1 MNKHILFFIVFNL
14 IFLSHNNAQNI
25 TAEKKSAEQV
35 DTITKSNLHEK
46 YYFSDSA
53 YNEENPEGILSILS
67 SFGTRNHFKAPKPHR
82 YHAWRIKSGKK
93 IKAKDRKIY
102 NRFAGSCLSNIM
114 LSMQNDSISVYFPNT
129 TNFRKLFKNRKDGL
143 CLEFITFKDYKSD
156 SVYYTKPARRN
167 GACIFNGTVPKP
179 IYKKEIY
186 NLIRKQKKNKRNKE
200 LIINFGDVPKKLSND
215 LLDINLI
222 VLKKNRIIDIIH
234 FLHINGDYLYYP
246 IYADTI
252 PYSFHIR
259 DIDNPHKPDNKTLRY
274 KINFERDKTI
284 IDTVSINRIK
294 KGLNTKGYK
303 PLYGSINS
311 YASIE
316 GTEEHNKIL
325 FKQRAKNLIKI
336 INEDVVDSFPMH
348 VNTEENWKLFNQQIT
363 NTKYKFLKNSTNDF
377 VKRFL
382 LLDQPLIDLDKQ
394 LKQQRYVSLQIVLRE
409 IVTEKKQ
416 IRYALKNYMSIFN
429 ENNKKTFHLIDNSD
443 RIQLSDLQHFIF
455 KKIIEN
461 KIGMD
466 ALDTLPTIFAIN
478 KYKNQEIA
486 FWQLEIDKLSFE
498 LVYNKSLTLNGKY
511 ELLKKLSKING
522 VDPLITI
529 NYYIMTVANKYRNQL
544 KSPATIN
551 EKFNKRYKKKLEK
564 AEKKIH
570 IPYIKNLRLF
580 YHINKLN
587 YEYKKDN
594 FSQFKRCKS
603 SLKYVYNYF
612 SDTAINENYRF
623 DACKFFVLLHKYKYA
638 SKIINNICVNG
649 TTNKEIIHYYSILYF
664 HEAHRLIGS
673 CKFLFDLS
681 TILNKKEWC
690 ELFTGKNRINLQ
702 IMDYSLIRDFI
713 LINAGAINNLIK

>member
-1 MNKHILFFIVFNL
+1 MNKHILFLIVFNL

-25 TAEKKSAEQV
+25 TALKKSAEQV
-35 DTITKSNLHEK
+35 DTIAKSNLHEK

-53 YNEENPEGILSILS
+53 YNKEKPESIFSILS
-67 SFGTRNHFKAPKPHR
+67 SFGTRNHFKAPKSHR
-82 YHAWRIKSGKK
+82 YHAWRIKSGEK
-93 IKAKDRKIY
+93 IKAKDRNIY
-102 NRFAGSCLSNIM
+102 NRFAVSYLSNIM
-114 LSMQNDSISVYFPNT
+114 LSRQKNSISVYFPNT
-129 TNFRKLFKNRKDGL
+129 TNLRKLFKNRKDGL

-179 IYKKEIY
+179 IYKKKIN
-186 NLIRKQKKNKRNKE
+186 NLIRKQNKRKRKRKSNKE
-200 LIINFGDVPKKLSND
+200 LIINFGKIPKKLSND

-222 VLKKNRIIDIIH
+222 VLKKNRIIDIIP
-234 FLHINGDYLYYP
+234 FLNIYGGYLNYP

-252 PYSFHIR
+252 PVSFHIR
-259 DIDNPHKPDNKTLRY
+259 DVENPHKPEFKTLRY

-284 IDTVSINRIK
+284 IDKVSINRIK

-303 PLYGSINS
+303 PVYVSINS

-336 INEDVVDSFPMH
+336 INENTVDSFPMH
-348 VNTEENWKLFNQQIT
+348 VNTEENWKLFTQQIT
-363 NTKYKFLKNSTNDF
+363 NTKYNFLKNSTKDF

-394 LKQQRYVSLQIVLRE
+394 LKQQRYVSLQIVLKE

-416 IRYALKNYMSIFN
+416 IRYALKNYISIFN
-429 ENNKKTFHLIDNSD
+429 KNNEKTFHLINNSD
-443 RIQLSDLQHFIF
+443 RSQLSDLQHFIF

-498 LVYNKSLTLNGKY
+498 LVYNKSLTLNDKY

-529 NYYIMTVANKYRNQL
+529 NYYIMSVADNFRNQL

-551 EKFNKRYKKKLEK
+551 EKFNKRYNKKLEN
-564 AEKKIH
+564 AEKKIQ

-580 YHINKLN
+580 YHINKLS
-587 YEYKKDN
+587 YEYKRNN

-612 SDTAINENYRF
+612 SDTTINENYRF

-638 SKIINNICVNG
+638 SKIISNICVNG

-664 HEAHRLIGS
+664 GQNHSLTS
-673 CKFLFDLS
+673 DCQFLFDLS

-690 ELFTGKNRINLQ
+690 ELFTGRNRIGFK
-702 IMDYSLIRDFI
+702 IMDYSLLRDFYFDKCGC
-713 LINAGAINNLIK
+713 NK